1 MVSSIGG
8 STLRVGGLASGMDID
23 GLVESLM
30 QAEKIPLQKMEQDKI
45 WMEWQRDAYRD
56 VNTQMSEFES
66 LMLDMK
72 KSSTYNAKS
81 TTSTQSD
88 AITATASSSASSGAY
103 SVEVTQLASS
113 AINVSSTGISADA
126 ADKIDATASLAS
138 QEGKL
143 GGTIPA
149 SLKFTTYHNGTE
161 EHEIQIDA
169 EDSLND
175 VLKKITDGDNGVRAF
190 YDTQSDMVVIERT
203 GTGDYNEGGAEIDF
217 SADTAAGGF
226 FTNVLKLTDAEK
238 GGTNAKFTY
247 NGAIEM
253 ESKTNKT
260 TLNGIN
266 FTFNNVTE
274 GAANIS
280 VDNNTDAV
288 MEKITN
294 FVTKYNELIDSVN
307 GKVTEKRNR
316 DYQPLTVEQK
326 EEMSESEIELWE
338 EKSKSGLLK
347 SDSTLTS
354 GLSSMRQNW
363 YAEVDTGNE
372 AYGHLSNIGIKTST
386 EYQDNG
392 KLVIDEDK
400 LRAALEDDSTA
411 VYKLFSNNTEGNK
424 GLINRL
430 DDSVSNTMSTIKDRA
445 GSTSS
450 TLQQYSLGKRLDDI
464 TTRMADFTDRL
475 KMTEDRYWGQF
486 SAMEQAIQK
495 MNQQSSY
502 LSEQFG
508 A

>member
-1 MVSSIGG
+1 MVNSLSS
-8 STLRVGGLASGMDID
+8 SSLRVGGLASGMDID
-23 GLVESLM
+23 GIVEKLM
-30 QAEKIPLQKMEQDKI
+30 QAEKMPLQKMEQDKI

-56 VNTQMSEFES
+56 VNTQMSEFDK

-88 AITATASSSASSGAY
+88 AITAIASSSASSGSY
-103 SVEVTQLASS
+103 SVEVTQLATS
-113 AINVSSTGISADA
+113 AINVSSTGISADST
-126 ADKIDATASLAS
+126 DKIDATASLAS
-138 QEGKL
+138 QEAKL

-161 EHEIQIDA
+161 EHEIAIGA

-175 VLKKITDGDNGVRAF
+175 VLKKITDGKNGVRAF
-190 YDTQSDMVVIERT
+190 YDTQSDKVVIERT

-217 SADTAAGGF
+217 SADTGGF
-226 FTNVLKLTDAEK
+226 FTNVLKLTDVEK

-288 MEKITN
+288 VEKITD
-294 FVTKYNELIDSVN
+294 FVNKYNGLIDSVN

-316 DYQPLTVEQK
+316 DYQPLTAEQK

-354 GLSSMRQNW
+354 GLSNMRQDW

-392 KLVIDEDK
+392 KLVIDEAK
-400 LRAALEDDSTA
+400 LRAALEDDSDA
-411 VYKLFSNNTEGNK
+411 VYKLFSNSTEGNK

-430 DDSVSNTMSTIKDRA
+430 DDTVNNTMSTIKDRA

-450 TLQQYSLGKRLDDI
+450 TLEQYTLGRRLDDI

-495 MNQQSSY
+495 MNQQSAY
-502 LSEQFG
+502 LAEQFG